1 LRDWSAV
8 GLVASLAAGNFYKAG
23 KGKTAMSKTS
33 TSGPSRAI
41 LSVDVGGSHV
51 KVMTNKTRIRREFV
65 SGPDLSA
72 RAMVKQVAGLTAD
85 WTYDVVSV
93 GYPGPVVRDR
103 PTTQP
108 YNLGTGWKGFDFTKA
123 FGRPTKVVND
133 ALMQALGS
141 YEGGKMLFLG
151 LGTGLGS
158 AMIVDG
164 ALVPMELGHL
174 PYRKDKVFEDFV
186 GAASLKRH
194 GKKKWASHVHDVV
207 DRLIAALE
215 PDYVV
220 LGGGNADK
228 LGALPKKSR
237 LGKNG
242 NAFLGGFRLW
252 RASSHAA

>member
-1 LRDWSAV
+1 MK
-8 GLVASLAAGNFYKAG
+8 KAI
-23 KGKTAMSKTS
+23 TRV
-33 TSGPSRAI
+33 RARTI

-51 KVMTNKTRIRREFV
+51 KVMTDGKREKREFV
-65 SGPDLSA
+65 SGASLSA
-72 RAMVKQVAGLTAD
+72 GAMVKRVKELTKD
-85 WTYDVVSV
+85 WSYDVVSI

-108 YNLGTGWKGFDFTKA
+108 YNLGSGWKGFDFAKA
-123 FGRPTKVVND
+123 FGCPTKVVND

-141 YEGGKMLFLG
+141 YDGGKMLFLG

-174 PYRKDKVFEDFV
+174 PYRKEKTFEDFV
-186 GAASLKRH
+186 GEAGLKRH
-194 GKKKWASHVHDVV
+194 GKKKWTRFVDDVV
-207 DRLIAALE
+207 GRLVAALE
-215 PDYVV
+215 PEYVV

-228 LGALPKKSR
+228 LGSLPDKAR
-237 LGKNG
+237 LGSNA

-252 RASSHAA
+252 NPTACVSTVRK

>member
-1 LRDWSAV
+1 M
-8 GLVASLAAGNFYKAG
+8 K
-23 KGKTAMSKTS
+23 
-33 TSGPSRAI
+33 I
-41 LSVDVGGSHV
+41 LSIDIGGSHV
-51 KVMTNKTRIRREFV
+51 KILCTGQSKPRKIESGKKLTPTALV
-65 SGPDLSA
+65 SA
-72 RAMVKQVAGLTAD
+72 VKKLAAG
-85 WTYDVVSV
+85 WRFERVSI
-93 GYPGPVVRDR
+93 GYPGITGRNGPAVE
-103 PTTQP
+103 PG
-108 YNLGTGWKGFDFTKA
+108 NLGHGWVGFDFAAA
-123 FGRPTKVVND
+123 FELPVKIVND
-133 ALMQALGS
+133 AAMQALGS

>member
-1 LRDWSAV
+1 ME
-8 GLVASLAAGNFYKAG
+8 K
-23 KGKTAMSKTS
+23 S
-33 TSGPSRAI
+33 TKHGRKRAI
-41 LSVDVGGSHV
+41 LSIDVGGSHV
-51 KVMTNKTRIRREFV
+51 KVMTNKTCAKREFV

-72 RAMVKQVAGLTAD
+72 KEMVSRVAELTRD
-85 WTYDVVSV
+85 WSYDVVSV

-108 YNLGTGWKGFDFTKA
+108 YNLGPGWKGFDFAKA

-141 YEGGKMLFLG
+141 YEGCKMLFLG
-151 LGTGLGS
+151 FGTGLGS

-164 ALVPMELGHL
+164 TLVPMELGHL

-186 GAASLKRH
+186 GAAGLKRH
-194 GKKKWASHVHDVV
+194 GKKKWAAHVHDVV
-207 DRLIAALE
+207 ARLVAALE

-220 LGGGNADK
+220 IGGGNADK
-228 LGALPKKSR
+228 LDALPKKSR

-252 RASSHAA
+252 AASDTPGAKKSRPR

>member
-1 LRDWSAV
+1 MRKMSLRRV
-8 GLVASLAAGNFYKAG
+8 
-23 KGKTAMSKTS
+23 
-33 TSGPSRAI
+33 PRAI
-41 LSVDVGGSHV
+41 PPVDVGGSHV
-51 KVMTNKTRIRREFV
+51 KVMTSTKKLKREFV

-72 RAMVKQVAGLTAD
+72 KAMVKQVAELTED
-85 WTYDVVSV
+85 WSYDVVSV
-93 GYPGPVVRDR
+93 AYPGPVVRDR

-108 YNLGTGWKGFDFTKA
+108 YNLGSGWKGFDFAKA

-133 ALMQALGS
+133 ALMQAVGS
-141 YEGGKMLFLG
+141 YQGGRMPFLG

-174 PYRKDKVFEDFV
+174 PYRKDKVFEDFI
-186 GAASLKRH
+186 GAAGLKRH
-194 GKKKWASHVHDVV
+194 GKKKWAVHVHDVV
-207 DRLIAALE
+207 ERLVAALE
-215 PDYVV
+215 PEYVV

-228 LGALPKKSR
+228 LGALPRKSR

-252 RASSHAA
+252 RASPHGLGTARRISRTRYQLERQRFFRT

>member
-1 LRDWSAV
+1 
-8 GLVASLAAGNFYKAG
+8 
-23 KGKTAMSKTS
+23 
-33 TSGPSRAI
+33 
-41 LSVDVGGSHV
+41 
-51 KVMTNKTRIRREFV
+51 
-65 SGPDLSA
+65 
-72 RAMVKQVAGLTAD
+72 MVKKVAELTAD
-85 WTYDVVSV
+85 WTYDVVTV
-93 GYPGPVVRDR
+93 GYPGPVVHDR

-108 YNLGTGWKGFDFTKA
+108 HNLGTGWKGFDFARA

-158 AMIVDG
+158 SMIVDG
-164 ALVPMELGHL
+164 VLVPMELGHL

-186 GAASLKRH
+186 GAAGLKRH

-207 DRLIAALE
+207 DRLVAALE

-228 LGALPKKSR
+228 LGALPNKSR

-252 RASSHAA
+252 RASSHAAWSRKARPN

>member
-1 LRDWSAV
+1 MKKKSIRV
-8 GLVASLAAGNFYKAG
+8 R
-23 KGKTAMSKTS
+23 
-33 TSGPSRAI
+33 PRAI

-51 KVMTNKTRIRREFV
+51 KMMTDKKRTKLEFE
-65 SGPDLSA
+65 SGPGLSA
-72 RAMVKQVAGLTAD
+72 KAMVKKVAELTAD

-93 GYPGPVVRDR
+93 GYPGPVVHDR

-108 YNLGTGWKGFDFTKA
+108 HNLGTGWKGFDFTRA

-158 AMIVDG
+158 SMIVDG
-164 ALVPMELGHL
+164 VPVPMELGHL

-186 GAASLKRH
+186 GAAGLKRH

-207 DRLIAALE
+207 DRLVAALE

-228 LGALPKKSR
+228 LGALPNKSR

-252 RASSHAA
+252 RASSHAAWSRKARPN

>member
-1 LRDWSAV
+1 M
-8 GLVASLAAGNFYKAG
+8 K
-23 KGKTAMSKTS
+23 KTS
-33 TSGPSRAI
+33 TRGWPRAI

-51 KVMTNKTRIRREFV
+51 KVMTNKTRTKREFV

-72 RAMVKQVAGLTAD
+72 RAMAKQVAELTKD
-85 WTYDVVSV
+85 WSYDVVSV
-93 GYPGPVVRDR
+93 GYPGPVVNDR

-108 YNLGTGWKGFDFTKA
+108 YNLGTGWKGFDFAKA

-141 YEGGKMLFLG
+141 YDGGKMLFLG

-186 GAASLKRH
+186 GEAGLKRH
-194 GKKKWASHVHDVV
+194 GKKKWARYVDDVV
-207 DRLIAALE
+207 GRLVAALE

-237 LGKNG
+237 LGKNA

-252 RASSHAA
+252 Q